1 MFIDSSISTVNGK
14 AYPRH
19 LLRETYREDGKVKHR
34 TLANLTHSK
43 PEEVE
48 AIRLALKHKG
58 DLAGILAS
66 AGEGGP
72 ELKQGPSIGAVWVL
86 YQLARELGLV
96 AALGSD
102 RQGKLAL
109 WQIIARALDQ
119 GSRLSAVR
127 LAGGHAVGAALGMV
141 GFDEDDL
148 YANLDWLADNQA
160 DIESRLFAHRKTVSA
175 PDVFLY
181 DVTSTYLEG
190 EHNAFAA
197 FGYNRDRK
205 SGKRQIVIGLL
216 ADADGRPLSIEVF
229 AGNTSDVKTFSSQV
243 SKAAARFG
251 AERVTFVGDRGMIKA
266 PQRAELGAA
275 DFHYITAIT
284 KAQIDALIGA
294 GVLQMDLFEETLAE
308 VEGEDGERYVLR
320 RNPARAAELA
330 ASRQDKLARLQ
341 TAAEAANT
349 YLNEH
354 PTRGGEDATGQ
365 AEGSGQDAQH
375 RQVCC
380 VAERGAASVVTVDEA
395 ALTEAAR
402 LDGCY
407 ALRTDLP
414 KTVVAKE
421 IVHDR
426 YKDLAQVEW
435 AFRDSKSVQLEMRPV
450 YLRDENRTRGHAL
463 VVMLAYLMV
472 RDATPALARHRP
484 DRAGG
489 PRPSGQPM
497 PRRSDHR
504 RPALLPSSPD
514 ATRRRAPIVRSR
526 RRRHPRRAAP
536 RPDPRSHEAK
546 TPTTPKSEI
555 NSTRYRSP
563 ASFELGEHPF

>member
-1 MFIDSSISTVNGK
+1 MVAIVFIDSSITRLNGK
-14 AYPRH
+14 TYPRH
-19 LLRETYREDGKVKHR
+19 LRRETYREDGKVKHR
-34 TLANLTHSK
+34 TLANLTHCK
-43 PEEVE
+43 PKEVE

-58 DLAGILAS
+58 DLGRILAS
-66 AGEGGP
+66 AVEGGP
-72 ELKQGPSIGAVWVL
+72 ELKQGLSVGAVWVL
-86 YQLARELGLV
+86 AQLARELGLV

-109 WQIIARALDQ
+109 WQVIARVLDQ

-160 DIESRLFAHRKTVSA
+160 NIESRLFAQREAASA

-229 AGNTSDVKTFSSQV
+229 PGNTSDVKTFSSQLNKV
-243 SKAAARFG
+243 ASRFG

-266 PQRAELGAA
+266 PQRAEIGAA
-275 DFHYITAIT
+275 GFHYITAIT
-284 KAQIDALIGA
+284 KAQIDTLIAA
-294 GVLQMDLFEETLAE
+294 GVVQMDLFEETLTE
-308 VEGEDGERYVLR
+308 VEGLGGERYVLR
-320 RNPARAAELA
+320 RNPARAEELA
-330 ASRQDKLARLQ
+330 ASRADKLKALQ
-341 TAAEAANT
+341 TAADAANA

-354 PTRGGEDATGQ
+354 PKAAAKTQLTKLKDRAHTLGLDKFVEL
-365 AEGSGQDAQH
+365 AEQ
-375 RQVCC
+375 
-380 VAERGAASVVTVDEA
+380 ERRVVVTADGAALS
-395 ALTEAAR
+395 EAAR

-414 KTVVAKE
+414 KTLVAKE

-435 AFRDSKSVQLEMRPV
+435 AFRDSKTVQLEMRPV

-463 VVMLAYLMV
+463 VVMLAYLLTQALRQRW
-472 RDATPALARHRP
+472 RDIDLTVQEGLDRLASLCVVEVII
-484 DRAGG
+484 GG
-489 PRPSGQPM
+489 RPSYNQVPT
-497 PRRSDHR
+497 PRDDVRPLFEAADVVIPTALPLGPARVATNQKLPQR
-504 RPALLPSSPD
+504 RK
-514 ATRRRAPIVRSR
+514 
-526 RRRHPRRAAP
+526 
-536 RPDPRSHEAK
+536 AK
-546 TPTTPKSEI
+546 
-555 NSTRYRSP
+555 
-563 ASFELGEHPF
+563 

>member
-1 MFIDSSISTVNGK
+1 MFVDSSVTRLNGK
-14 AYPRH
+14 AYARH

-34 TLANLTHSK
+34 TLANLTHCK

-48 AIRLALKHKG
+48 AIRLALKYKG
-58 DLAGILAS
+58 DLSGMLAS
-66 AGEGGP
+66 AGESGP
-72 ELKQGPSIGAVWVL
+72 ELKQGPAVGAVWVL
-86 YQLARELGLV
+86 SQLARELGIV

-109 WQIIARALDQ
+109 WQIIARVLDQ

-127 LAGGHAVGAALGMV
+127 LAGGHAVGAALGTV
-141 GFDEDDL
+141 GFDEDGL

-160 DIESRLFAHRKTVSA
+160 GIESRLFAQREPASA

-229 AGNTSDVKTFSSQV
+229 KGNTSDVKTFSSQV
-243 SKAAARFG
+243 NKAAARFR

-266 PQRAELGAA
+266 PQRAEITAA
-275 DFHYITAIT
+275 GFHYITAIT
-284 KAQIDALIGA
+284 KAQIDGLIAA
-294 GVLQMDLFEETLAE
+294 GVLQMDLFEDALAE
-308 VEGEDGERYVLR
+308 VEGLDGERYVVR
-320 RNPARAAELA
+320 RNPARAEELA
-330 ASRQDKLARLQ
+330 ASRADKLMTLQ
-341 TAAEAANT
+341 TAAETANA

-354 PTRGGEDATGQ
+354 PRAAAKTQLARLKAKSETLGLDKVVQ
-365 AEGSGQDAQH
+365 
-375 RQVCC
+375 
-380 VAERGAASVVTVDEA
+380 VAELERRVVVTVDET
-395 ALTEAAR
+395 ALAEAAR

-414 KTVVAKE
+414 KTVVGKE

-426 YKDLAQVEW
+426 YKDLARVEW
-435 AFRDSKSVQLEMRPV
+435 TFRDSKSVQLEMRPV

-463 VVMLAYLMV
+463 VVMLAYLLTQALRQRW
-472 RDATPALARHRP
+472 RDIDLTVQEGLDRLASLCVVEVII
-484 DRAGG
+484 GG
-489 PRPSGQPM
+489 RPSYNQVPT
-497 PRRSDHR
+497 PRDDVRQLFEDAGVTI
-504 RPALLPSSPD
+504 PAALPLDPARV
-514 ATRRRAPIVRSR
+514 ATRQTLPQRRK
-526 RRRHPRRAAP
+526 
-536 RPDPRSHEAK
+536 AK
-546 TPTTPKSEI
+546 
-555 NSTRYRSP
+555 
-563 ASFELGEHPF
+563 

>member
-1 MFIDSSISTVNGK
+1 MFVDSSVTRLNGK
-14 AYPRH
+14 TYARH

-34 TLANLTHSK
+34 TLANLTHCK

-58 DLAGILAS
+58 DLGRMLAS
-66 AGEGGP
+66 AGESGP
-72 ELKQGPSIGAVWVL
+72 ELKQGPSVGAVWVL
-86 YQLARELGLV
+86 SQLARELGV
-96 AALGSD
+96 AAALGSD

-109 WQIIARALDQ
+109 WQIIARVLDQ

-127 LAGGHAVGAALGMV
+127 LAGGHAVGAALGTV

-160 DIESRLFAHRKTVSA
+160 DIESRLFAQRDAASA

-229 AGNTSDVKTFSSQV
+229 KGNTPDVKTFSSQV
-243 SKAAARFG
+243 NKAAARFG

-266 PQRAELGAA
+266 PQRAEITAA
-275 DFHYITAIT
+275 GFHYITAIT
-284 KAQIDALIGA
+284 KAQIDGLIAA
-294 GVLQMDLFEETLAE
+294 GVLQMDLFEDALAE
-308 VEGEDGERYVLR
+308 VEGLDGERYVVR
-320 RNPARAAELA
+320 RNPARAEELA
-330 ASRQDKLARLQ
+330 ASRADKLTRLHTSAE
-341 TAAEAANT
+341 TANA

-354 PTRGGEDATGQ
+354 PRA
-365 AEGSGQDAQH
+365 AAK
-375 RQVCC
+375 RQLARLKAKSETLGLDKVVQ
-380 VAERGAASVVTVDEA
+380 VAEQERRVVVTVDEA
-395 ALTEAAR
+395 ALAEAAR

-414 KTVVAKE
+414 KTVVGKE

-426 YKDLAQVEW
+426 YKDLAHVEW
-435 AFRDSKSVQLEMRPV
+435 TFRDSKSVQLEMRPV

-463 VVMLAYLMV
+463 VVMLAYLLV
-472 RDATPALARHRP
+472 HALRQRWRDIDLTVQEGLDRLASLCVVEVII
-484 DRAGG
+484 GG
-489 PRPSGQPM
+489 RPSYNQVPT
-497 PRRSDHR
+497 PRDDVRQLFEAAGVAI
-504 RPALLPSSPD
+504 PAALPLDPARV
-514 ATRRRAPIVRSR
+514 ATRQTLPQRRK
-526 RRRHPRRAAP
+526 
-536 RPDPRSHEAK
+536 AK
-546 TPTTPKSEI
+546 
-555 NSTRYRSP
+555 
-563 ASFELGEHPF
+563 

>member
-1 MFIDSSISTVNGK
+1 MFVDSSTTRLNGK
-14 AYPRH
+14 TYTRH

-34 TLANLTHSK
+34 TLANLTHCK

-58 DLAGILAS
+58 DLGRILAS
-66 AGEGGP
+66 AVEGGP
-72 ELKQGPSIGAVWVL
+72 ELKQGRSVGAVWL
-86 YQLARELGLV
+86 LTQLARQLGVV
-96 AALGSD
+96 AALGSS
-102 RQGKLAL
+102 REGKLAL
-109 WQIIARALDQ
+109 WQVIARVLDQ

-127 LAGGHAVGAALGMV
+127 LAGGHAVGAALGTI

-160 DIESRLFAHRKTVSA
+160 DIESRLFGQREAASA

-190 EHNAFAA
+190 EHNALAA

-205 SGKRQIVIGLL
+205 TGKRQIVIGLL

-229 AGNTSDVKTFSSQV
+229 PGNTSDVKTFSSQLN
-243 SKAAARFG
+243 KAASRFG

-266 PQRAELGAA
+266 PQRAEIGAA
-275 DFHYITAIT
+275 GFHYITAIT
-284 KAQIDALIGA
+284 KAQIDALIAA

-308 VEGEDGERYVLR
+308 VEGLDGERYVLR
-320 RNPARAAELA
+320 RNPARAEELA
-330 ASRQDKLARLQ
+330 ASRADKLKTLRA
-341 TAAEAANT
+341 AAEAANA

-354 PTRGGEDATGQ
+354 PRAAAKTQLARLRAKSKTLRLDKF
-365 AEGSGQDAQH
+365 
-375 RQVCC
+375 VV
-380 VAERGAASVVTVDEA
+380 VAEQERRVVVTVDEA

-435 AFRDSKSVQLEMRPV
+435 AFRDSKTVQLEMRPV

-463 VVMLAYLMV
+463 VVMLAYLMTQALRQRWRDIDLTVQEGLDRLASLCLVEVVIGGRSAYHQVPTPRDDV
-472 RDATPALARHRP
+472 RRLFEAADVAIPAALPLAPARVATKQNLP
-484 DRAGG
+484 
-489 PRPSGQPM
+489 Q
-497 PRRSDHR
+497 RRK
-504 RPALLPSSPD
+504 
-514 ATRRRAPIVRSR
+514 I
-526 RRRHPRRAAP
+526 
-536 RPDPRSHEAK
+536 K
-546 TPTTPKSEI
+546 
-555 NSTRYRSP
+555 
-563 ASFELGEHPF
+563 

>member
-1 MFIDSSISTVNGK
+1 MFIDSSVTRLDGK
-14 AYPRH
+14 TYARC

-34 TLANLTHSK
+34 TLANLTHCK

-48 AIRLALKHKG
+48 AIRLALKYKG
-58 DLAGILAS
+58 DLGRVLAS
-66 AGEGGP
+66 AGESGP
-72 ELKQGPSIGAVWVL
+72 ELKQGPSVGAVWVL
-86 YQLARELGLV
+86 SQLARELGFV

-109 WQIIARALDQ
+109 WQIIARVLDQ

-148 YANLDWLADNQA
+148 YDNLDWLADNQA
-160 DIESRLFAHRKTVSA
+160 DIESRLFAQREPASA

-190 EHNAFAA
+190 EHNALAA

-216 ADADGRPLSIEVF
+216 TDVDGRPLSIEVF
-229 AGNTSDVKTFSSQV
+229 KGNTSDVKTFSSQV
-243 SKAAARFG
+243 NKAAARFG

-266 PQRAELGAA
+266 PQRAEITAA

-284 KAQIDALIGA
+284 KAQIDGLIAA
-294 GVLQMDLFEETLAE
+294 GVLQMDLFENTLAE
-308 VEGEDGERYVLR
+308 VEGLDGERYVVR
-320 RNPARAAELA
+320 RNPARAEELA
-330 ASRQDKLARLQ
+330 ASRADKLTTLR
-341 TAAEAANT
+341 TAAETANA

-354 PTRGGEDATGQ
+354 PRARVKTQLARLKAKSKTLGLDKFVQ
-365 AEGSGQDAQH
+365 
-375 RQVCC
+375 
-380 VAERGAASVVTVDEA
+380 VAEQERRVLVTVDKA

-414 KTVVAKE
+414 KTVVGKE

-435 AFRDSKSVQLEMRPV
+435 AFRDSKTVQLEMRPV

-463 VVMLAYLMV
+463 VVMLAYLLV
-472 RDATPALARHRP
+472 HALRQRWRDIDLTVQEGLDRLASLCVIEVII
-484 DRAGG
+484 GG
-489 PRPSGQPM
+489 RPSYNQVPT
-497 PRRSDHR
+497 PRDDVRCLFEAAAVAV
-504 RPALLPSSPD
+504 PAALPLAPARV
-514 ATRRRAPIVRSR
+514 ATRQTLPQRRK
-526 RRRHPRRAAP
+526 
-536 RPDPRSHEAK
+536 AK
-546 TPTTPKSEI
+546 
-555 NSTRYRSP
+555 
-563 ASFELGEHPF
+563 

>member
-1 MFIDSSISTVNGK
+1 MFIDSSVTRLNGK
-14 AYPRH
+14 TYARH

-34 TLANLTHSK
+34 TLANLTHCK

-48 AIRLALKHKG
+48 AIRLALKYKG
-58 DLAGILAS
+58 DLGRMLAS
-66 AGEGGP
+66 AGESGP
-72 ELKQGPSIGAVWVL
+72 ELKQGPSVGAVWL
-86 YQLARELGLV
+86 LSQLARELGVV

-109 WQIIARALDQ
+109 WQVIARVLDQ

-148 YANLDWLADNQA
+148 YDNLDWLADNQA
-160 DIESRLFAHRKTVSA
+160 DIESRLFAQREAASA

-190 EHNAFAA
+190 EHNALAA

-205 SGKRQIVIGLL
+205 SGKRQIVIGLI

-229 AGNTSDVKTFSSQV
+229 KGNTSDVRTFSSQLN
-243 SKAAARFG
+243 KAAARFG

-275 DFHYITAIT
+275 GFHHITAIT
-284 KAQIDALIGA
+284 KAQINALIAA

-308 VEGEDGERYVLR
+308 VEGADGERYVLR
-320 RNPARAAELA
+320 RNPARAEELA
-330 ASRQDKLARLQ
+330 ASRRDKLRALQ
-341 TAAEAANT
+341 TAAEAANA
-349 YLNEH
+349 YLMEH
-354 PTRGGEDATGQ
+354 PRARIKTQLDRLKAKSKTLGLDKFVQ
-365 AEGSGQDAQH
+365 
-375 RQVCC
+375 
-380 VAERGAASVVTVDEA
+380 VAEQERRVLVTVDEA

-414 KTVVAKE
+414 KTVVGKE

-463 VVMLAYLMV
+463 VVMLAYLLV
-472 RDATPALARHRP
+472 HALRQRWRDIDLTVQEGLDRLANLCVVEVII
-484 DRAGG
+484 GG
-489 PRPSGQPM
+489 RPSCNQVPT
-497 PRRSDHR
+497 PRDDVRQLFEAAGVAI
-504 RPALLPSSPD
+504 PAALPLAPARV
-514 ATRRRAPIVRSR
+514 ATRQNLPQRRK
-526 RRRHPRRAAP
+526 
-536 RPDPRSHEAK
+536 AK
-546 TPTTPKSEI
+546 
-555 NSTRYRSP
+555 
-563 ASFELGEHPF
+563 

>member
-1 MFIDSSISTVNGK
+1 MFVDSSVTRLNGK
-14 AYPRH
+14 SYARH

-34 TLANLTHSK
+34 TLANLTHCK

-58 DLAGILAS
+58 DLGRILAS
-66 AGEGGP
+66 AVEGGP
-72 ELKQGPSIGAVWVL
+72 ELKQGPSVGAVWVL
-86 YQLARELGLV
+86 AQLARELGVV
-96 AALGSD
+96 AALGSS

-109 WQIIARALDQ
+109 WQVIARALDQ

-127 LAGGHAVGAALGMV
+127 LAGGHAVGAALGTI

-148 YANLDWLADNQA
+148 YANLDWLADHQA
-160 DIESRLFAHRKTVSA
+160 DIESRLFAQRDAASA
-175 PDVFLY
+175 PDLFLY

-229 AGNTSDVKTFSSQV
+229 PGNTSDVKTFSSQLN
-243 SKAAARFG
+243 KAAARFG

-266 PQRAELGAA
+266 PQRAEIGAA
-275 DFHYITAIT
+275 GFHYITAIT
-284 KAQIDALIGA
+284 KAQIDALIAA

-308 VEGEDGERYVLR
+308 VEGLDGERYVLR
-320 RNPARAAELA
+320 RNPARAEELA
-330 ASRQDKLARLQ
+330 ASRADKLKTLRA
-341 TAAEAANT
+341 AAEAADG

-354 PTRGGEDATGQ
+354 PRAAAKTQLARLRAKSKTLRLDKFVQ
-365 AEGSGQDAQH
+365 LAEQQ
-375 RQVCC
+375 R
-380 VAERGAASVVTVDEA
+380 RLVVTVDEA

-414 KTVVAKE
+414 NTVVAKE

-435 AFRDSKSVQLEMRPV
+435 AFRDSKTVQLEMRPV
-450 YLRDENRTRGHAL
+450 YLRDANRTRGHAL
-463 VVMLAYLMV
+463 VVMLAYLMTQALRQRW
-472 RDATPALARHRP
+472 RDIDLTVQEGLDRLASLCLVEVII
-484 DRAGG
+484 GG
-489 PRPSGQPM
+489 
-497 PRRSDHR
+497 
-504 RPALLPSSPD
+504 RPAYHQIPTPRDDVRRLFEAADVAVPAALPL
-514 ATRRRAPIVRSR
+514 A
-526 RRRHPRRAAP
+526 
-536 RPDPRSHEAK
+536 
-546 TPTTPKSEI
+546 
-555 NSTRYRSP
+555 P
-563 ASFELGEHPF
+563 ASVATKQTLPQRRKVK

>member
-1 MFIDSSISTVNGK
+1 VFVDSSITRLNGR

-34 TLANLTHSK
+34 TLANLTHCK
-43 PEEVE
+43 PEDVE

-58 DLAGILAS
+58 DLGRILAS
-66 AGEGGP
+66 AVEGGP
-72 ELKQGPSIGAVWVL
+72 ELKQGPSVGAVWL
-86 YQLARELGLV
+86 LSQLARELGV
-96 AALGSD
+96 AAALGPS
-102 RQGKLAL
+102 REGKLAL
-109 WQIIARALDQ
+109 WQVVARVLDQ

-127 LAGGHAVGAALGMV
+127 LAGGHAVGAALGMT

-160 DIESRLFAHRKTVSA
+160 DIESRLFAQREAASA

-216 ADADGRPLSIEVF
+216 ADAGGRPLSIEVF
-229 AGNTSDVKTFSSQV
+229 PGNTSDAKTFSSQLN
-243 SKAAARFG
+243 KATAQFG
-251 AERVTFVGDRGMIKA
+251 AERITFVGDRGMIKA
-266 PQRAELGAA
+266 PQRAEIGTVG
-275 DFHYITAIT
+275 FHYITAIT
-284 KAQIDALIGA
+284 KAQIDALIAA

-308 VEGEDGERYVLR
+308 VEGPDGERYVLR
-320 RNPARAAELA
+320 RNPGRAGELA
-330 ASRQDKLARLQ
+330 ASRADKLKALRA
-341 TAAEAANT
+341 AAEAANA

-354 PTRGGEDATGQ
+354 PRAAAKTQIARLKAKSKTLRLDKFVA
-365 AEGSGQDAQH
+365 
-375 RQVCC
+375 
-380 VAERGAASVVTVDEA
+380 VAEPERRIVVTVDEA
-395 ALTEAAR
+395 ALAEAAR

-435 AFRDSKSVQLEMRPV
+435 AFRDSKTVQLEMRPV

-463 VVMLAYLMV
+463 VVMLAYLMTQALRQRW
-472 RDATPALARHRP
+472 RDIDLTVQEGLDRLASLCVIEVTI
-484 DRAGG
+484 AG
-489 PRPSGQPM
+489 RPSYNQVPT
-497 PRRSDHR
+497 PRDDVRQLFEAADVPLPAALPLAPVSVATNQKLPLR
-504 RPALLPSSPD
+504 RK
-514 ATRRRAPIVRSR
+514 
-526 RRRHPRRAAP
+526 
-536 RPDPRSHEAK
+536 EK
-546 TPTTPKSEI
+546 
-555 NSTRYRSP
+555 
-563 ASFELGEHPF
+563 

>member
-48 AIRLALKHKG
+48 AIRLALKYKG

-86 YQLARELGLV
+86 SQLARELGLV

-109 WQIIARALDQ
+109 WQVIARVLDQ

-160 DIESRLFAHRKTVSA
+160 EIESRLFAQRKAASA

-229 AGNTSDVKTFSSQV
+229 PGNTSDVKTFSSQV

-266 PQRAELGAA
+266 PQRVDLGAA

-320 RNPARAAELA
+320 RNPGRAAELA
-330 ASRQDKLARLQ
+330 ASRQDKLAKLQ

-354 PTRGGEDATGQ
+354 PRAAAKTQLARLKARAKTLKIDKF
-365 AEGSGQDAQH
+365 
-375 RQVCC
+375 
-380 VAERGAASVVTVDEA
+380 VAVVEQQRRVVVTIDEA

-414 KTVVAKE
+414 KAVVAKE

-463 VVMLAYLMV
+463 VVMLAYLLV
-472 RDATPALARHRP
+472 QALRQRWRDIDLTVQEGLDRLASLCLVEVII
-484 DRAGG
+484 GG
-489 PRPSGQPM
+489 RPSYHQVPT
-497 PRRSDHR
+497 PRDDVR
-504 RPALLPSSPD
+504 RLFEAAGVAIPTALPLAPTRVATKKKLPQ
-514 ATRRRAPIVRSR
+514 RRKV
-526 RRRHPRRAAP
+526 
-536 RPDPRSHEAK
+536 K
-546 TPTTPKSEI
+546 
-555 NSTRYRSP
+555 
-563 ASFELGEHPF
+563 

>member
-1 MFIDSSISTVNGK
+1 VFVDSSTTRLNGK
-14 AYPRH
+14 TYTRH

-34 TLANLTHSK
+34 TLANLTHCK

-58 DLAGILAS
+58 DLGRILAS
-66 AGEGGP
+66 AVEGGP
-72 ELKQGPSIGAVWVL
+72 ELKQGRSVGAVWVL
-86 YQLARELGLV
+86 AQLARELGVV
-96 AALGSD
+96 AALGSS
-102 RQGKLAL
+102 REGKLAL
-109 WQIIARALDQ
+109 WQVIARVLDQ

-127 LAGGHAVGAALGMV
+127 LAGGHAVGAALGTI

-160 DIESRLFAHRKTVSA
+160 DIESRLFGQRAAASA

-205 SGKRQIVIGLL
+205 TGKRQIVIGLL

-229 AGNTSDVKTFSSQV
+229 PGNTSDVKTFSSQLN
-243 SKAAARFG
+243 KAASRFG

-266 PQRAELGAA
+266 PQRAEIGAA
-275 DFHYITAIT
+275 GFHYITAIT
-284 KAQIDALIGA
+284 KAQIDALIAA

-308 VEGEDGERYVLR
+308 VEGLDGERYVLR
-320 RNPARAAELA
+320 RNPARAEELA
-330 ASRQDKLARLQ
+330 ASRADKLKTLRA
-341 TAAEAANT
+341 AAEAANA

-354 PTRGGEDATGQ
+354 PRAAAKTRLARLTAKSKTLRLDKF
-365 AEGSGQDAQH
+365 
-375 RQVCC
+375 VV
-380 VAERGAASVVTVDEA
+380 VAEQERRVVVAVDEA
-395 ALTEAAR
+395 GLTEAAR

-414 KTVVAKE
+414 KTVVAKQ

-426 YKDLAQVEW
+426 YKDLARVEW
-435 AFRDSKSVQLEMRPV
+435 AFRDSKTVQLEMRPV

-463 VVMLAYLMV
+463 VVMPAYLM
-472 RDATPALARHRP
+472 TQAL
-484 DRAGG
+484 
-489 PRPSGQPM
+489 
-497 PRRSDHR
+497 
-504 RPALLPSSPD
+504 
-514 ATRRRAPIVRSR
+514 RRRWRDIDLTVQEGLDRLASLCLVEVIIGGRSVY
-526 RRRHPRRAAP
+526 HQVPAP
-536 RPDPRSHEAK
+536 RDDVRRLFEAADVAI
-546 TPTTPKSEI
+546 PAALPLA
-555 NSTRYRSP
+555 P
-563 ASFELGEHPF
+563 ASVATKQNLPQRRKIK

>member
-1 MFIDSSISTVNGK
+1 MFIDSSVTRVNGRS
-14 AYPRH
+14 YTRH

-34 TLANLTHSK
+34 TLANLTHCK

-48 AIRLALKHKG
+48 AIRLALKYKG
-58 DLAGILAS
+58 DLGRILAS
-66 AGEGGP
+66 GIEGGP
-72 ELKQGPSIGAVWVL
+72 ELKQGPSVGAVWL
-86 YQLARELGLV
+86 LSQLARKVGVV

-109 WQIIARALDQ
+109 WQVIARALDQ

-160 DIESRLFAHRKTVSA
+160 EIERRLFAEREAASA
-175 PDVFLY
+175 PDLFLY
-181 DVTSTYLEG
+181 DVTSTCLEG
-190 EHNAFAA
+190 KHNAFAA

-229 AGNTSDVKTFSSQV
+229 KGDTSDVKTFSLQLT
-243 SKAAARFG
+243 KAAARFG

-266 PQRAELGAA
+266 PQRVELGAA
-275 DFHYITAIT
+275 GFHYITAIT
-284 KAQIDALIGA
+284 KAQIDALIAA

-308 VEGEDGERYVLR
+308 VEGLAGERYVVR
-320 RNPARAAELA
+320 RNPVRAEELA
-330 ASRQDKLARLQ
+330 ASRADKLKALQ
-341 TAAEAANT
+341 TAADAANA
-349 YLNEH
+349 YLSEH
-354 PTRGGEDATGQ
+354 PKAAAKTQIARLKAKSETLHLNKFVA
-365 AEGSGQDAQH
+365 
-375 RQVCC
+375 
-380 VAERGAASVVTVDEA
+380 VAEQERRVVVTMDAA
-395 ALTEAAR
+395 ALAEAAR

-435 AFRDSKSVQLEMRPV
+435 AFRDQKTVQLEMRPV

-463 VVMLAYLMV
+463 VVMLAYLLV
-472 RDATPALARHRP
+472 QALRRRWRAIDLTVQEGL
-484 DRAGG
+484 DRLASLCVIEVIISG
-489 PRPSGQPM
+489 RPSYNQIPTPRDDVRQLFEAADVAIPTVM
-497 PRRSDHR
+497 PLAPARVATNQKLPQRRK
-504 RPALLPSSPD
+504 
-514 ATRRRAPIVRSR
+514 
-526 RRRHPRRAAP
+526 
-536 RPDPRSHEAK
+536 AK
-546 TPTTPKSEI
+546 
-555 NSTRYRSP
+555 
-563 ASFELGEHPF
+563 

>member
-1 MFIDSSISTVNGK
+1 MFVDSSVTRLNGK
-14 AYPRH
+14 TYARH

-34 TLANLTHSK
+34 TLANLTHCK

-58 DLAGILAS
+58 DLGRMLAS
-66 AGEGGP
+66 AGESGP
-72 ELKQGPSIGAVWVL
+72 ELKQGPSVGAVWVL
-86 YQLARELGLV
+86 SQLARELGVV

-109 WQIIARALDQ
+109 WQIIARVLDQ

-141 GFDEDDL
+141 GFDEDGL
-148 YANLDWLADNQA
+148 YDNLDWLADNQA
-160 DIESRLFAHRKTVSA
+160 EIESRLFAQREPASA

-229 AGNTSDVKTFSSQV
+229 KGNTPDVKTFSSQLN
-243 SKAAARFG
+243 KAAARFG

-266 PQRAELGAA
+266 PQRAEITAA
-275 DFHYITAIT
+275 GFHYITAIT
-284 KAQIDALIGA
+284 KAQIDGLIAA
-294 GVLQMDLFEETLAE
+294 GVLQMDLFENALAE
-308 VEGEDGERYVLR
+308 VEGLDGERYVVR
-320 RNPARAAELA
+320 RNPARAEELA
-330 ASRQDKLARLQ
+330 ASRADKLTRLHTSAE
-341 TAAEAANT
+341 TASA

-354 PTRGGEDATGQ
+354 PRAAAKTQLARLKAKSETLGLDKVVQ
-365 AEGSGQDAQH
+365 
-375 RQVCC
+375 
-380 VAERGAASVVTVDEA
+380 VAEQERRVVVTVDEA
-395 ALTEAAR
+395 ALAEAAR

-414 KTVVAKE
+414 KTVVGKE

-426 YKDLAQVEW
+426 YKDLAHVEW
-435 AFRDSKSVQLEMRPV
+435 TFRDSKSVQLEMRPV

-463 VVMLAYLMV
+463 VVMLAYLLV
-472 RDATPALARHRP
+472 HALRQRWRDIDLTVQEGFDRLASLCVVEVII
-484 DRAGG
+484 GG
-489 PRPSGQPM
+489 RPSYNQVPT
-497 PRRSDHR
+497 PRDDVRQLFEAAGVAI
-504 RPALLPSSPD
+504 PAALPLDPARV
-514 ATRRRAPIVRSR
+514 ATRKTLTQRRK
-526 RRRHPRRAAP
+526 
-536 RPDPRSHEAK
+536 AK
-546 TPTTPKSEI
+546 
-555 NSTRYRSP
+555 
-563 ASFELGEHPF
+563 

>member
-1 MFIDSSISTVNGK
+1 MFVDSSTTRLNGK
-14 AYPRH
+14 TYTRH
-19 LLRETYREDGKVKHR
+19 LLRETYREDGKVQHR
-34 TLANLTHSK
+34 TLANLSRCK

-58 DLAGILAS
+58 DLGRILAS
-66 AGEGGP
+66 AIEGGP
-72 ELKQGPSIGAVWVL
+72 ELKQGRSVGAVWVL
-86 YQLARELGLV
+86 AQLARELGLV
-96 AALGSD
+96 AALGSN
-102 RQGKLAL
+102 REGKLAL
-109 WQIIARALDQ
+109 WQVIARVLDQ

-148 YANLDWLADNQA
+148 YDNLDWLADHQA
-160 DIESRLFAHRKTVSA
+160 DIERRLFAQREAASA

-190 EHNAFAA
+190 EHNALAA

-216 ADADGRPLSIEVF
+216 TDADGRPLSIEVF
-229 AGNTSDVKTFSSQV
+229 PGNTSDVKTFSSQLN
-243 SKAAARFG
+243 KAAARFG

-266 PQRAELGAA
+266 PQRAEIGAA
-275 DFHYITAIT
+275 GFHYITAIT
-284 KAQIDALIGA
+284 KAQIDALIAA

-308 VEGEDGERYVLR
+308 VEGLDGERYVLR
-320 RNPARAAELA
+320 RNPARAEELA
-330 ASRQDKLARLQ
+330 AARADKLKTLRA
-341 TAAEAANT
+341 AAEAADA

-354 PTRGGEDATGQ
+354 SKAAAKTQLARLKDRAHRLGLHKFVQ
-365 AEGSGQDAQH
+365 LAEQE
-375 RQVCC
+375 RRVF
-380 VAERGAASVVTVDEA
+380 VAVDEA

-421 IVHDR
+421 IVHAR

-435 AFRDSKSVQLEMRPV
+435 AFRDSKTVQLEMRPV

-463 VVMLAYLMV
+463 VVMLAYLMTQALRQRW
-472 RDATPALARHRP
+472 RDIDLTVQEGLDRLASLCLIEVII
-484 DRAGG
+484 GG
-489 PRPSGQPM
+489 
-497 PRRSDHR
+497 
-504 RPALLPSSPD
+504 
-514 ATRRRAPIVRSR
+514 
-526 RRRHPRRAAP
+526 RAAYHQVPTP
-536 RPDPRSHEAK
+536 RDDVRRLFDAADVAV
-546 TPTTPKSEI
+546 
-555 NSTRYRSP
+555 P
-563 ASFELGEHPF
+563 AALPLAPARVATKQNLPQRRKVK

>member
-1 MFIDSSISTVNGK
+1 MFVDSSLTRLNGRTY
-14 AYPRH
+14 ARH
-19 LLRETYREDGKVKHR
+19 LLRETFREDGKVKHR
-34 TLANLTHSK
+34 TLANLTHCK

-58 DLAGILAS
+58 DLVRMLAS
-66 AGEGGP
+66 AGESGP
-72 ELKQGPSIGAVWVL
+72 ELKQGPSVGAVWVL
-86 YQLARELGLV
+86 SQLARQLGVV

-109 WQIIARALDQ
+109 WQIIARVLDQ

-141 GFDEDDL
+141 GFDEDGL
-148 YANLDWLADNQA
+148 YDNLDWLADNQA
-160 DIESRLFAHRKTVSA
+160 EIESRLFAQREPASA

-229 AGNTSDVKTFSSQV
+229 KGNTSDVKTFSSQV
-243 SKAAARFG
+243 NKAAARFG

-266 PQRAELGAA
+266 PQRAEITTAG
-275 DFHYITAIT
+275 FHYITAIT
-284 KAQIDALIGA
+284 KAQIDGLIAA
-294 GVLQMDLFEETLAE
+294 GVLQMDLFEDALAE
-308 VEGEDGERYVLR
+308 VEGLDGERYVVR
-320 RNPARAAELA
+320 RNPARAEELA
-330 ASRQDKLARLQ
+330 ASRADKLTTLHTSAE
-341 TAAEAANT
+341 TANA

-354 PTRGGEDATGQ
+354 PRAAAKTQLARLKARSKTLGLDKVVQ
-365 AEGSGQDAQH
+365 
-375 RQVCC
+375 
-380 VAERGAASVVTVDEA
+380 VAEQERRVVVTVDETA
-395 ALTEAAR
+395 WTEAAR

-414 KTVVAKE
+414 KTVVGKE

-426 YKDLAQVEW
+426 YKDLAKVEW
-435 AFRDSKSVQLEMRPV
+435 TFRDSKSVQLEMRPV

-463 VVMLAYLMV
+463 VVMLAYLLTQALRQRW
-472 RDATPALARHRP
+472 RDIDLTVQEGLDRLASLCVVEVII
-484 DRAGG
+484 AG
-489 PRPSGQPM
+489 RPSYNQVPTLRDDVRQLFEAAGVAI
-497 PRRSDHR
+497 
-504 RPALLPSSPD
+504 PAALPLAPARV
-514 ATRRRAPIVRSR
+514 ATRQTLPQRRK
-526 RRRHPRRAAP
+526 
-536 RPDPRSHEAK
+536 AK
-546 TPTTPKSEI
+546 
-555 NSTRYRSP
+555 
-563 ASFELGEHPF
+563 

>member
-1 MFIDSSISTVNGK
+1 MFVDSSVTRLNGK
-14 AYPRH
+14 TYARH

-34 TLANLTHSK
+34 TLANLTHCK

-48 AIRLALKHKG
+48 AIRLALKYKE
-58 DLAGILAS
+58 DLGRILAS
-66 AGEGGP
+66 AVEGGP
-72 ELKQGPSIGAVWVL
+72 ELKQGPSVGAVWL
-86 YQLARELGLV
+86 LSQLARELGVV

-109 WQIIARALDQ
+109 WQIIARVLDQ

-127 LAGGHAVGAALGMV
+127 LAGGHAVGPTLGMV

-160 DIESRLFAHRKTVSA
+160 EIESRLFAQREAAST

-190 EHNAFAA
+190 EHNALAA

-216 ADADGRPLSIEVF
+216 TDADGRPLSIEVF
-229 AGNTSDVKTFSSQV
+229 PGNTSDLETFSSQLN
-243 SKAAARFG
+243 KAAARFG

-266 PQRAELGAA
+266 PQRTKIRDAG
-275 DFHYITAIT
+275 FHYITAIT
-284 KAQIDALIGA
+284 KAQIDALIAA

-308 VEGEDGERYVLR
+308 VEGLDGERYVLR
-320 RNPARAAELA
+320 RNPARADELA
-330 ASRQDKLARLQ
+330 ASRRDKLETLR
-341 TAAEAANT
+341 TAAEAANA

-354 PTRGGEDATGQ
+354 PRAAAKTQIARLKAKSKTLHLDKFVAL
-365 AEGSGQDAQH
+365 AEQ
-375 RQVCC
+375 
-380 VAERGAASVVTVDEA
+380 ERRVVVTVGEA
-395 ALTEAAR
+395 ALAEAAR

-414 KTVVAKE
+414 KTVIDKQ

-426 YKDLAQVEW
+426 YKDLARVEW
-435 AFRDSKSVQLEMRPV
+435 AFRDSKTVQLEMRPV

-463 VVMLAYLMV
+463 VVMVAYLLTQALRQCW
-472 RDATPALARHRP
+472 RDIDLTVQEGLDRLASLCVVEVII
-484 DRAGG
+484 GG
-489 PRPSGQPM
+489 RPSYNQVPT
-497 PRRSDHR
+497 PRDDVR
-504 RPALLPSSPD
+504 RLFEAADVAVPAALPLAPARV
-514 ATRRRAPIVRSR
+514 ATKQTLPQRRK
-526 RRRHPRRAAP
+526 
-536 RPDPRSHEAK
+536 AK
-546 TPTTPKSEI
+546 
-555 NSTRYRSP
+555 
-563 ASFELGEHPF
+563 

>member
-1 MFIDSSISTVNGK
+1 MFVDSSTTRLNGK
-14 AYPRH
+14 TYTRH

-34 TLANLTHSK
+34 TLANLTHCK

-58 DLAGILAS
+58 DLGRILAS
-66 AGEGGP
+66 AVEGGP
-72 ELKQGPSIGAVWVL
+72 ELKQGPSVGAVWVL
-86 YQLARELGLV
+86 AQLARELGVV
-96 AALGSD
+96 AALGSS

-109 WQIIARALDQ
+109 WQVIARLLDQ

-127 LAGGHAVGAALGMV
+127 LAGGHAVGAALGTI

-148 YANLDWLADNQA
+148 YANLDWLADHQA
-160 DIESRLFAHRKTVSA
+160 DIESRLFAQRDAASA

-229 AGNTSDVKTFSSQV
+229 PGNTSDVKTFSSQLN
-243 SKAAARFG
+243 KAASRFG

-266 PQRAELGAA
+266 PQRAEIGAA
-275 DFHYITAIT
+275 GFHYITAIT
-284 KAQIDALIGA
+284 KAQIDALIAA

-308 VEGEDGERYVLR
+308 VEGLDGERYVLR
-320 RNPARAAELA
+320 RNPARAEELA
-330 ASRQDKLARLQ
+330 ASRADKLKTLRA
-341 TAAEAANT
+341 AAEAADA

-354 PTRGGEDATGQ
+354 PRAAAKTQLARLRAKSKTLRLDKFVQ
-365 AEGSGQDAQH
+365 LAEQQ
-375 RQVCC
+375 R
-380 VAERGAASVVTVDEA
+380 RLVVTVDEA

-414 KTVVAKE
+414 NTVVAKE

-435 AFRDSKSVQLEMRPV
+435 VFRDSKTVQLEMRPV
-450 YLRDENRTRGHAL
+450 YLRDANRTRGHAL
-463 VVMLAYLMV
+463 VVMLAYLM
-472 RDATPALARHRP
+472 TQALRQRWRAIDLTVQEGL
-484 DRAGG
+484 DRLASLCLVEVIIDG
-489 PRPSGQPM
+489 
-497 PRRSDHR
+497 
-504 RPALLPSSPD
+504 RPAYHQIPTPRDDVRRLFEAADVAVPAALPL
-514 ATRRRAPIVRSR
+514 A
-526 RRRHPRRAAP
+526 
-536 RPDPRSHEAK
+536 
-546 TPTTPKSEI
+546 
-555 NSTRYRSP
+555 P
-563 ASFELGEHPF
+563 ASVATKQTLPQRRKVK